1 MSQTTIEFQSDFLQK
16 LEYLALVARRV
27 FRGRL
32 KAERRSR
39 VFGSSVEF
47 ADYRNY
53 SAGDDYR
60 YLDWNIYARMDE
72 LLIKLFEE
80 EQDLHVYLLL
90 DVSQSMAAAPAKF
103 HGALRVVASLAYIA
117 MSNLDRVAIHP
128 FADRPLV
135 EFPMTRGKGKIL
147 TLLRYLE
154 GLAPVARDT
163 DLEHTAR
170 VLLQQRPRRGLI
182 VLVSDLFDPRG
193 IERGLDAL
201 RHHGDEVQVIH
212 LTDRSEARPSLLG
225 DLDLQ
230 DAETAAVRTVTVTER
245 HLRQYERRFQAFLQD
260 CERICRCREV
270 GYLHSTSDVPFDEVV
285 LKVLRAGSVVA

>member
-1 MSQTTIEFQSDFLQK
+1 MTTFEADFLQK

-39 VFGSSVEF
+39 TYGSSVEF

-53 SAGDDYR
+53 AAGDDYR
-60 YLDWNIYARMDE
+60 YLDWNVYARMEE

-90 DVSQSMAAAPAKF
+90 DASQSMAAAPAKF
-103 HGALRVVASLAYIA
+103 QCALRVAASLAYIA

-128 FADRPLV
+128 FADRPLP

-147 TLLRYLE
+147 TLLKYLE
-154 GLAPVARDT
+154 RLAPVATDT
-163 DLEHTAR
+163 DLEQCAR

-182 VLVSDLFDPRG
+182 IVVSDLFDPRG
-193 IERGLDAL
+193 FERGLDVL

-212 LTDRSEARPSLLG
+212 LTDRSEAAPALLG
-225 DLDLQ
+225 DLDLR
-230 DAETAAVRTVTVTER
+230 DAETATTRTVTVTER
-245 HLRQYERRFQAFLQD
+245 HLRQYRRLFQAFLD
-260 CERICRCREV
+260 GCERTCRRREV
-270 GYLHSTSDVPFDEVV
+270 GYLHSTADVPFDELV
-285 LKVLRAGSVVA
+285 LKVLRSGRVVA